1 MGTGVPRLA
10 DCCSVGQGQFWF
22 PLISHGPGDSEYLAH
37 HTLCGRGGWVGTV
50 GRTQEEVLRLRCHSH
65 LQNHDNVGLFFE
77 GIHTLDQLGVVEAV
91 HDADLLTD
99 VVFLLGGIGL
109 EKFPCPD
116 FSSFLFHKSEDL
128 SKLPTVNET
137 EKESQAELLWTL
149 CKGC

>member
-1 MGTGVPRLA
+1 M
-10 DCCSVGQGQFWF
+10 GQGQFWF
-22 PLISHGPGDSEYLAH
+22 PLVRRYLGR
-37 HTLCGRGGWVGTV
+37 HTLCGGGDWVGTV
-50 GRTQEEVLRLRCHSH
+50 GGTQVGGVLRLRCHSH

-128 SKLPTVNET
+128 SKLPTASER
-137 EKESQAELLWTL
+137 EEESRVELSSLLSRGGRFVLTL
-149 CKGC
+149 L